1 MFGELLFAQSL
12 IGGGGGDSG
21 IVSGYEIVS
30 IDGDVHSNIAYRSN
44 VYSTISLE
52 GDVYTTMT
60 LYSVIWKK
68 L

>member
-21 IVSGYEIVS
+21 IVSGYEIVN
-30 IDGDVHSNIAYRSN
+30 IDGDIHSTIAYRSN
-44 VYSTISLE
+44 AYSTISLE
-52 GDVYTTMT
+52 ADVSTTIT